1 MIGFVKVYWLE
12 LALFAVSL
20 VGVLVAWPFLPEQV
34 PVLWNL
40 PTRPAPKWS
49 LPLLTIM
56 QLPGACLV
64 RFGLHLYFAKYPA
77 VALTFGSLERL
88 VPPLFS
94 VALILCQLS
103 SVLGA
108 FGLFFPVLYVL
119 LGELVFLVLLCVCLA
134 AKQWTKRCRLKSSLR
149 CKKE

>member
-1 MIGFVKVYWLE
+1 MKAFLKTYWLE
-12 LALFAVSL
+12 LALFAVAL
-20 VGVLVAWPFLPEQV
+20 VGEVMVLPFLPESV
-34 PVLWNL
+34 PVYWNI
-40 PTRPAPKWS
+40 PFCQAPKWT
-49 LPLLTIM
+49 LLLLTVT

-119 LGELVFLVLLCVCLA
+119 LAELVFLVLLCISLA
-134 AKQWTKRCRLKSSLR
+134 VSKHRGRTGRGRSR
-149 CKKE
+149 

>member
-1 MIGFVKVYWLE
+1 MKAFLKTYWLE
-12 LALFAVSL
+12 AFLFAIAL
-20 VGVLVAWPFLPEQV
+20 LGDLIVLPFLPEQV
-34 PVLWNL
+34 PVYWNI
-40 PTRPAPKWS
+40 PFCQAPKWT
-49 LPLLTIM
+49 LLLLTVT

-103 SVLGA
+103 SVLGS

-119 LGELVFLVLLCVCLA
+119 LAELVFLALLCIGLA
-134 AKQWTKRCRLKSSLR
+134 ASKHKGRSGRPG
-149 CKKE
+149 

>member
-103 SVLGA
+103 SVLGS

-119 LGELVFLVLLCVCLA
+119 LAELVFLVLLCISLA
-134 AKQWTKRCRLKSSLR
+134 VSKHRG
-149 CKKE
+149 